1 MQKPVFFFS
10 KDINRAARIKKT
22 IWLILDYL
30 ILLLLAS
37 FFIFPFWVMA
47 VSSFKPEKVLF
58 DDLKSILW
66 ALLPRNFTVGNYLYI
81 FERVP
86 FLTYL
91 KNTLVV
97 VILTIFLG
105 LFFNSMIAYSLARLR
120 WKGKK
125 LIIGS
130 IIALII
136 IPLETIAIP
145 LLVIV
150 NNLPWLGGYT
160 SWLDSL
166 HVQIIPFI
174 ADAFSIFL
182 FYQAFIQIPKDFDE
196 AAIIDGAKPWTIY
209 SRIII
214 PLARSTF
221 VAVAIIQLIFL
232 WSAYLWPLMATR
244 TEAYRPLTLGVTYLY
259 HMDVH
264 WGPIFAYATLSNL
277 PSVLLFIIFQ
287 KGFLRSIASG
297 SVKG

>member
-30 ILLLLAS
+30 VLLLMAS
-37 FFIFPFWVMA
+37 FFLFPFWVMV
-47 VSSFKPEKVLF
+47 VSSFKPEKALF

-66 ALLPRNFTVGNYLYI
+66 AFLLRNFTLDNYLYV
-81 FERVP
+81 FNRVP

-91 KNTLVV
+91 KNTLVI

-136 IPLETIAIP
+136 VPFETIAIP

-150 NNLPWLGGYT
+150 NKLPWFNGSM

-166 HVQIIPFI
+166 HVQIIPFM
-174 ADAFSIFL
+174 ADAFTIFL
-182 FYQAFIQIPKDFDE
+182 FYQAFIQIPKEFNE
-196 AAIIDGAKPWTIY
+196 AAIIDGANPWDIY
-209 SRIII
+209 NRIIV

-244 TEAYRPLTLGVTYLY
+244 TEPYRPLTLGVTYLY
-259 HMDVH
+259 HMDIH
-264 WGPIFAYATLSNL
+264 WGPIFAFATLSNL

-287 KGFLRSIASG
+287 KGFLRSLASG
-297 SVKG
+297 GVK